1 MKIQKDMI
9 IVTVGICLLLGFY
22 PQVAIGKKAADRI
35 SPKDFSEKDVFA
47 LVDGFEKA
55 YMDKDLETLATYV
68 DEKATFTADSFS
80 TFLERLTSEFQVF
93 DTIRFYHQGIRAV
106 EYEKG
111 QIIVIQHTIRVS
123 YGRTQCN
130 YSDYF
135 NGYFIK
141 KIGGQYKI
149 VSYNFLPHED
159 YEFVKKA
166 EEAWLSNDLVKAA
179 SYYSRAIE
187 KNKENSVAYARLG
200 CVYAAMLKPDE
211 AIQNLKTAVELA
223 PEVGFSRFLLSLVY
237 DLFGKSEEAA
247 AQMQKAIEADPGI
260 SSLSKMKLT
269 AEQVQGTD
277 SIETKPTWIE

>member
-9 IVTVGICLLLGFY
+9 ILTAGICLLLGFY
-22 PQVAIGKKAADRI
+22 PQVAIGKKATNSI
-35 SPKDFSEKDVFA
+35 FPKDFSEKEAFA

-55 YMDKDLETLATYV
+55 YMDKDSEKLATYV
-68 DEKATFTADSFS
+68 DKKATFVDDSFS

-123 YGRTQCN
+123 YGRTQCD

-159 YEFVKKA
+159 FELVRKG
-166 EEAWLSNDLVKAA
+166 EEAWSNNDLVKAA
-179 SYYSRAIE
+179 SYYVGAIE
-187 KNKENSVAYARLG
+187 KNNENSVAYARLG
-200 CVYAAMLKPDE
+200 CVYAAMIKPDE
-211 AIQNLKTAVELA
+211 AIQNLKKAVELA
-223 PEVGFSRFLLSLVY
+223 PDVGFSRFLLSLVY
-237 DLFGKSEEAA
+237 DLFGKNEEAA
-247 AQMQKAIEADPGI
+247 EQMQKAIEADPGI
-260 SSLSKMKLT
+260 DSLSKMKLT
-269 AEQVQGTD
+269 AEEVPETD
-277 SIETKPTWIE
+277 SIETKLTQIE